1 MTIYQCNLCFKEFR
15 QKCHLDDHL
24 YKKKKPC
31 IAADIQNIQPA
42 QNCTKTA
49 QNGTST
55 AQILHK
61 TAQNGTKLH
70 KLEETNINDNLLMH
84 NALQDFIN
92 NKHSISNII
101 DESNVRCEHC
111 NKEFLRKDSLTR
123 HLKKFCK
130 YKKQNDDKD
139 LIIKTL
145 IEEVSELKKLIKND
159 IYNNT
164 TNTNTNT
171 NSNNTMNNSNNKT
184 NNINQNIQ
192 VNISGFGKEDLEKL
206 DIKEAM
212 NVYLKSTGGNIVP
225 NMLNYINHNKNYP
238 QNHNICIT
246 DLSREIVK
254 MHNGEKYVY
263 KKFKN
268 AKFDIVDKIAD
279 NISGIVGIY
288 KKGNYK
294 KSEEINKKI
303 NINNTSLKLISG
315 EELIESESELDDEP
329 EKEDFKSI
337 NDEDIINDLNNMDE
351 NIQKIINNNKK
362 IKEKEIQKI
371 NINQLNSKMEGLQKL
386 TFDKLKDEL
395 YNNRELIEQM
405 EK

>member
-1 MTIYQCNLCFKEFR
+1 MTIYICNLCNREFN
-15 QKCHLDDHL
+15 KKNHLDNHL
-24 YKKKKPC
+24 NKKKKPC
-31 IAADIQNIQPA
+31 ISINVVTEPNIDDFPE
-42 QNCTKTA
+42 KTLT
-49 QNGTST
+49 NPEK
-55 AQILHK
+55 LFKNPEK
-61 TAQNGTKLH
+61 TLRNPEKLKDMIEE
-70 KLEETNINDNLLMH
+70 KLICDFCDKQFTRKDNLKTH
-84 NALQDFIN
+84 IDKYCKCK
-92 NKHSISNII
+92 KH
-101 DESNVRCEHC
+101 
-111 NKEFLRKDSLTR
+111 
-123 HLKKFCK
+123 
-130 YKKQNDDKD
+130 NDDKD

-159 IYNNT
+159 NYNNT
-164 TNTNTNT
+164 TNTNTNTHTNT

-254 MHNGEKYVY
+254 IHNGEKYVY

-279 NISGIVGIY
+279 NITGIVGIY

-315 EELIESESELDDEP
+315 EELLESESDVDDEP
-329 EKEDFKSI
+329 EKVDLKSI
-337 NDEDIINDLNNMDE
+337 NDEDIINDLNNMDA

-395 YNNRELIEQM
+395 YNNRELIEQI